1 VEPFCEL
8 LRSRYEV
15 GVVPGFHFEMPHHFR
30 IGLGGDTALT
40 RESFERLTRA
50 LDDFAAL

>member
-1 VEPFCEL
+1 
-8 LRSRYEV
+8 
-15 GVVPGFHFEMPHHFR
+15 MPHHFR